1 MSDIFG
7 INRRVIS
14 GAIATS
20 EMLVLSMP
28 GGTNLLSSVSGQ
40 YTLRVEPR
48 FELGTTHLYWVK
60 GHAQGQMEVGRML
73 GDGGFALA
81 RAAGGCGQIG
91 TITLGLGSGAC
102 YAAGG
107 GGGLSIS
114 EAVLQTYSWQGQA
127 GNLEVNEGATILFAK
142 LS

>member
-7 INRRVIS
+7 INRDVVS

-28 GGTNLLSSVSGQ
+28 GGVNLLSSVSGS

-48 FELGTTHLYWVK
+48 FELGTTNLYWVK
-60 GHAQGQMEVGRML
+60 GHAQGHMEVGRML

-81 RAAGGCGQIG
+81 GAAGDCGEIG
-91 TITLGLGSGAC
+91 SVTLGLGAGAC
-102 YAAGG
+102 YQAGG
-107 GGGLSIS
+107 GGGLTIS
-114 EAVLQTYSWQGQA
+114 EAVMQTYSWQGQA
-127 GNLEVNEGATILFAK
+127 GNLEINEGATILFAK
-142 LS
+142 MG